1 MPPDAPEPTGR
12 PLILTAMAG
21 AASRTV
27 IRRAPARRAE
37 PVAASSIPRR
47 KRLAGY
53 LAIVAGLFAAWEG
66 VKWLA
71 GDVWRLQ
78 GSVLGVPID
87 YVHTPPFD
95 LRIASDLSLP
105 HVWDIVGTF
114 FEPAQRNGPPLLT
127 ILIGAAAFTF
137 QEAFVGFA
145 IGAFLGLALAILF
158 VHARS
163 LERAL
168 VPYVVASQTV
178 PIVAIAPIV
187 VIFLRAGWLSVA
199 VIAAY
204 LTFFPVTIAA
214 LRGLRSAD
222 PRAFELFRSYGASRR
237 QVLWK
242 LRLPAST
249 PYLFAALRISAS
261 ASVVGAII
269 GELPSGIP
277 DGLGGAILN
286 FKQYY
291 VSGPERLW
299 ATIIVAAVLGLIF
312 VGLVRLAESVVTH
325 GRYRAVET

>member
-1 MPPDAPEPTGR
+1 MATAVTRALTGR
-12 PLILTAMAG
+12 GARVRPGTTRAALT
-21 AASRTV
+21 
-27 IRRAPARRAE
+27 RRQ
-37 PVAASSIPRR
+37 
-47 KRLAGY
+47 RLVGY
-53 LAIVAGLFAAWEG
+53 AAIVAVLVSAWEG
-66 VKWLA
+66 LKWLA
-71 GDVWRLQ
+71 GDPWRLE
-78 GSVLGVPID
+78 GSILGIPFS
-87 YVHTPPFD
+87 YMHHPPFQ
-95 LRIASDLSLP
+95 LRIATDLALP
-105 HVWDIVGTF
+105 HTWDIVASF
-114 FEPAQRNGPPLLT
+114 AEPAQRNGPPLIAL
-127 ILIGAAAFTF
+127 LVGAAAFTF
-137 QEAFVGFA
+137 QEAFVGFV
-145 IGAFLGLALAILF
+145 IGAALGLALGIVF
-158 VHARS
+158 VHVRS
-163 LERAL
+163 LERAF

-204 LTFFPVTIAA
+204 LTFFPVTIAS

-222 PRAFELFRSYGASRR
+222 PRAFELMRSYGASPR

-291 VSGPERLW
+291 VSGPEKLW
-299 ATIIVAAVLGLIF
+299 ATIIVAAALGLVF
-312 VGLVRLAESVVTH
+312 VALVRIAEGVVTR
-325 GRYRAVET
+325 GRYRAES